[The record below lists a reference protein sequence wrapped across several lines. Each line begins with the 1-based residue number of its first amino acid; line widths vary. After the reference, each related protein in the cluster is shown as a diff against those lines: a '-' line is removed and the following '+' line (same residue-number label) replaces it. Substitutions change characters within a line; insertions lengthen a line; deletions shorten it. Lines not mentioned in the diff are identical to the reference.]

1 MWTHSVDTQSGH
13 IRVSTPDFRCFSCF
27 APRPWPARLRYRLRL
42 DNSEL
47 SNAACAPIYA
57 LGRRAELRT
66 VHLTAPEQAV
76 RIALFDSL
84 AFRER
89 KGLNTSAPM

>member
-76 RIALFDSL
+76 RIALYDSL
-84 AFRER
+84 ALRER